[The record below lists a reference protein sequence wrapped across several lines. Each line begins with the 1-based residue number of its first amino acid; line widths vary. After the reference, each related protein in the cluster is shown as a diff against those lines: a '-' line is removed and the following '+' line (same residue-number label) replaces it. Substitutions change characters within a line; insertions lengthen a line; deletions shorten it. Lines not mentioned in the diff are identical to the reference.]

1 MLSNKVV
8 VLLFLLYFTVG
19 ADGEVKDAVMLELD
33 EAQLEEKAHTI
44 DSVELLMFMG
54 LLILTIVSIWVIKH
68 YRLRFIHETGL
79 SIIYG
84 KLL

>member
-1 MLSNKVV
+1 MALPLVQSQQPNSELV
-8 VLLFLLYFTVG
+8 
-19 ADGEVKDAVMLELD
+19 LD
-33 EAQLEEKAHTI
+33 EAELEEQTHTI

-68 YRLRFIHETGL
+68 FRLRFIHETGL

-84 KLL
+84 GYIYTGI